1 MFYFLL
7 VSPIFLMM
15 FSVGFVQF
23 KMYSLHAIDFILFPE
38 LPVVVLSNWMIM
50 SELLLTN
57 VIYHWTCRVH
67 GLAARPLLMNF
78 FVYIHSIRTSSNSQV
93 GKLTMSEKTILQTDT
108 GEICNNVVSQPF
120 ACVAVLYGKQWIVT
134 LTSHAFHKG

>member
-57 VIYHWTCRVH
+57 VIYH
-67 GLAARPLLMNF
+67 
-78 FVYIHSIRTSSNSQV
+78 
-93 GKLTMSEKTILQTDT
+93 
-108 GEICNNVVSQPF
+108 
-120 ACVAVLYGKQWIVT
+120 
-134 LTSHAFHKG
+134 

>member
-78 FVYIHSIRTSSNSQV
+78 LCISTASGPAATVKLVNWRCLKKPFYRQTQVRFVIMWSASHLLVLLSCTGSN
-93 GKLTMSEKTILQTDT
+93 E
-108 GEICNNVVSQPF
+108 
-120 ACVAVLYGKQWIVT
+120 
-134 LTSHAFHKG
+134 